1 VLSTPAPL
9 KQVRQLVE
17 AYSKNIHPKHKHRE
31 LDNHQLKEVKQIG
44 AQQRY
49 LCGTKSKL
57 ADLSV
62 VYLFISVDEAI
73 WLGAAATDI

>member
-1 VLSTPAPL
+1 L
-9 KQVRQLVE
+9 KQVRQLAE

-31 LDNHQLKEVKQIG
+31 LDNHQLKEVKQI

-57 ADLSV
+57 AELSV
-62 VYLFISVDEAI
+62 VYLFISVNEAI
-73 WLGAAATDI
+73 

>member
-1 VLSTPAPL
+1 MLFTPAPL
-9 KQVRQLVE
+9 NQERKLAE

-31 LDNHQLKEVKQIG
+31 LDNHQLKEVKQI

-57 ADLSV
+57 AELSV

-73 WLGAAATDI
+73 WQGAAATDI